1 MTAEMELKAEFIAV
15 PSSLEQPGNPE
26 LTLALSEAIWFKKN
40 YFSLKIEVTYS
51 HRYFLPVEVKKTLLT
66 VVSNYQQSK

>member
-1 MTAEMELKAEFIAV
+1 MELKAEFIAV

-51 HRYFLPVEVKKTLLT
+51 HRYFLPVEVK
-66 VVSNYQQSK
+66 

>member
-40 YFSLKIEVTYS
+40 YFSLKTEVTYVCIT
-51 HRYFLPVEVKKTLLT
+51 HT
-66 VVSNYQQSK
+66 VIFYLWK